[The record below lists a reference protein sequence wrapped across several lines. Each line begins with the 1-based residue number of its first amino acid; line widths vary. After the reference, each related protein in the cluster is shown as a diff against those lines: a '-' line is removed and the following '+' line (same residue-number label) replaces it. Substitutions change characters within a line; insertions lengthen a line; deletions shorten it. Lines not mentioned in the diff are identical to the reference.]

1 MSQSKNRRVKK
12 TKHGHKITSS
22 HKDWKARTAY
32 AKKQIQIKAAEAQAE
47 KLFSLADLGS
57 GIKTKVKGLF
67 NKKQQKEKA
76 SGQKKGSTNK

>member
-1 MSQSKNRRVKK
+1 MSQSKHNRVKK

-32 AKKQIQIKAAEAQAE
+32 AKESIKVKAAEVQAQ

-76 SGQKKGSTNK
+76 SGAKKGNTNK